1 MQKTNKLFFDIETL
15 PAPEG
20 SEEAL
25 RYLHER
31 KMMKKAERYPDKEPE
46 TFEDFLSQTG
56 FDGAFGRVLVISY
69 AVNDGPTQ
77 SICNPDNE
85 KETIE
90 KFWDV
95 AAGVDLFVGHN
106 IRDFDL
112 PFIMQRSI
120 ILGVKPSW
128 QIYQEPGKKPWEVEK
143 YLDFARYR
151 NLPIFDTMWE
161 WSRWVDRWSNKNLEH
176 LALAMGIPT
185 PKEGIDGSQVAKF
198 FEDGKVK
205 DICDYCERDVETT
218 RKVYK
223 RMVFEGVDDKSLP
236 F

>member
-1 MQKTNKLFFDIETL
+1 MKKLFFDVETL
-15 PAPEG
+15 PAEDYAHG
-20 SEEAL
+20 DL
-25 RYLHER
+25 RHLYER
-31 KMMKKAERYPDKEPE
+31 KIAKRAPDPDNEPE
-46 TFEDFLSQTG
+46 AFEEFLDKTG
-56 FDGAFGRVLVISY
+56 FDGAFGRVLVIAY
-69 AVNDGPTQ
+69 ALNDEPVKHFC
-77 SICNPDNE
+77 SPKNE

-128 QIYQEPGKKPWEVEK
+128 NIYQEAGKKPWQIDR
-143 YLDFARYR
+143 YLDFARYK

-161 WSRWVDRWSNKNLEH
+161 WSRWVDKWSNKGLEH

-185 PKEGIDGSQVAKF
+185 PKEGIDVSQVNKF
-198 FEDGKVK
+198 FKEGKVK
-205 DICDYCERDVETT
+205 EICDYCMRDVETV
-218 RKVYK
+218 REIYK
-223 RMVFEGVDDKSLP
+223 RMTFEGVDSKNLP